1 PVFAYPNG
9 RLQDFDERAKDVLR
23 ARGVRWALST
33 APGFAD
39 RSCDPLAL
47 PRLAVGGDASLNYFK
62 LLVSG
67 GLPRR

>member
-1 PVFAYPNG
+1 M
-9 RLQDFDERAKDVLR
+9 R